1 MAKVCELARPVAPT
15 ATGRAGR
22 CSKRRGIEACPK
34 LSRASSC
41 LFLGRSRSTSLR
53 HPRFPRIGGFHEQR
67 PPVTGII
74 LLSPGNALP
83 RLGLDRMRFMSFHVL
98 SEGGLEGL
106 LPSPR
111 GPHRRPRAMA
121 TSGVTSTISPLTGDS
136 RPPAFTSPE
145 PHAGAK
151 PYFPETDRPASSGSR
166 RRRLVA
172 GTRWSLGFNPSS
184 GLVASGD
191 HSQSLATPRD
201 ERANPARPTAA
212 VAAPSARCQRPPA
225 VGPCLPYPRRHGQR

>member
-53 HPRFPRIGGFHEQR
+53 HPRFPASAVSMNSAR
-67 PPVTGII
+67 PLPGSSF
-74 LLSPGNALP
+74 LSPGNAS
-83 RLGLDRMRFMSFHVL
+83 RLGLDRMRFMSFHVCRRGDL
-98 SEGGLEGL
+98 KGYS
-106 LPSPR
+106 PPPR
-111 GPHRRPRAMA
+111 GSSSVPSYGYQRRDQHYQPTHRGQSAARLYEPRAARRGYTVFPRNRSAGLVWAQEA
-121 TSGVTSTISPLTGDS
+121 TACS
-136 RPPAFTSPE
+136 RHE
-145 PHAGAK
+145 
-151 PYFPETDRPASSGSR
+151 
-166 RRRLVA
+166 VV
-172 GTRWSLGFNPSS
+172 LGFNPSS